1 MAADKDDIK
10 EYDDPEFG
18 IELDKLEVPDA
29 VSIPV
34 SKKPVKTPIYEKPEE
49 TEPEIEVEVEV
60 EVEEEAGSQ
69 KGLRFKL
76 IVTAGTV
83 LLLAALFFLL
93 NHKAI
98 KPLLISEPRA
108 NSTKSSPEYHTLNP
122 IITNLGENRHI
133 EISLKLRYRTEL
145 KEQNSGIEPLIRDSI
160 LTFLTSPD
168 TQQKV
173 NENDLAKLKPY
184 INNRLTD
191 FLKNDYG
198 DDVIL
203 KELKVY

>member
-1 MAADKDDIK
+1 MTADKDNIK
-10 EYDDPEFG
+10 EYDNPEFG
-18 IELDKLEVPDA
+18 IELDKLEVPEVA
-29 VSIPV
+29 SIPV
-34 SKKPVKTPIYEKPEE
+34 SKKPVETPIYEEPEE
-49 TEPEIEVEVEV
+49 TEPEVEVEV
-60 EVEEEAGSQ
+60 EVDVETESQ

-76 IVTAGTV
+76 IVAAATILV
-83 LLLAALFFLL
+83 LAALFLFL

-98 KPLLISEPRA
+98 KPLLISELRV
-108 NSTKSSPEYHTLNP
+108 NSTTSSNEYHTLGP

-145 KEQNSGIEPLIRDSI
+145 KEQNSAIESLIRDSI
-160 LTFLTSPD
+160 LMFLNSPD

-173 NENDLAKLKPY
+173 NESDLVKLKLY
-184 INNRLTD
+184 INNSLTN

-198 DDVIL
+198 DEVIL

>member
-1 MAADKDDIK
+1 MTTDKDDSK
-10 EYDDPEFG
+10 EYEDPSFG
-18 IELDKLEVPDA
+18 IELDKLEVPDLA
-29 VSIPV
+29 SIPV
-34 SKKPVKTPIYEKPEE
+34 SKKPDKTPTYEKPEE
-49 TEPEIEVEVEV
+49 TKPEIEVEVEV
-60 EVEEEAGSQ
+60 EVEAESQ

-76 IVTAGTV
+76 IVTAAAILV
-83 LLLAALFFLL
+83 LAALFFLL

-98 KPLLISEPRA
+98 KPLLISGPKA
-108 NSTKSSPEYHTLNP
+108 NSTKSSTEYHTLDP

-133 EISLKLRYRTEL
+133 EISLKLRYRAEL

-160 LTFLTSPD
+160 LMFLNSPD
-168 TQQKV
+168 IQKKV
-173 NENDLAKLKPY
+173 HENDLKKLKTY

-198 DDVIL
+198 DEVIL

>member
-1 MAADKDDIK
+1 MTADKDDSK

-29 VSIPV
+29 ASIPV
-34 SKKPVKTPIYEKPEE
+34 AKKPDKTPIYEKPEE
-49 TEPEIEVEVEV
+49 TKPEIEVEVEA
-60 EVEEEAGSQ
+60 ESQ

-76 IVTAGTV
+76 IVTAATILV
-83 LLLAALFFLL
+83 LAALFFLL

-98 KPLLISEPRA
+98 KPLLISGPRA
-108 NSTKSSPEYHTLNP
+108 NSTKSSPEYHTLDP
-122 IITNLGENRHI
+122 IITNLGENKHI

-160 LTFLTSPD
+160 LMFLNSPD
-168 TQQKV
+168 TQKKV
-173 NENDLAKLKPY
+173 NESDLVKLKPY

-198 DDVIL
+198 DEVIL